1 MSLLLLLYKVPTD
14 RSSHRVYVWRKL
26 KQLQARLL
34 HDSVWILPKTTENLE
49 QLQQIATAVTRC
61 GGTALLWEARLAT
74 EEQNE
79 TLIQMLQ

>member
-26 KQLQARLL
+26 KHLQAHLL
-34 HDSVWILPKTTENLE
+34 HDSVWVLPKTEENLE
-49 QLQQIATAVTRC
+49 QLEQIAAAITRC
-61 GGTALLWEARLAT
+61 GGNALLWEAHLAI